1 MAAKTQAMIARENL
15 EFGHSPLERT
25 GKQAACFKKMYNKS
39 SLISHVYYPILI
51 LHMVRGAA
59 LPAEVLGYHI

>member
-25 GKQAACFKKMYNKS
+25 GNK
-39 SLISHVYYPILI
+39 
-51 LHMVRGAA
+51 
-59 LPAEVLGYHI
+59 PAYVFM